1 MIIMKYMLL
10 VYGAETSWTAETR
23 EDCMRKSMAI
33 CEELEREGKLI
44 AASPLMSVSTS
55 KTVRVREGQSLVTT
69 GPFAETAEQLGGYY
83 ILDVATEEE
92 ALAIAARIP
101 PAAVG
106 SVEVRP
112 LEALP
117 Q

>member
-1 MIIMKYMLL
+1 MKYMLL
-10 VYGAETSWTAETR
+10 VYNAETCWTPETR

-33 CEELEREGKLI
+33 CDQLEKEGKLL

-55 KTVRVREGQSLVTT
+55 KTVRVREGKSLVTT
-69 GPFAETAEQLGGYY
+69 GPFAETTEQLGGYY

-92 ALAIAARIP
+92 ALAVAARIP
-101 PAAVG
+101 PASVG

-112 LEALP
+112 LDTLP

>member
-1 MIIMKYMLL
+1 MKYMLL
-10 VYGAETSWTAETR
+10 VYSAETCWTPKSR

-33 CEELEREGKLI
+33 CEELEKEGKLL

-55 KTVRVREGQSLVTT
+55 KTVRLREGKPLVTT
-69 GPFAETAEQLGGYY
+69 GPFAETTEQLGGYY
-83 ILDVATEEE
+83 ILDVASEEE
-92 ALAIAARIP
+92 ALAIAGRIP
-101 PAAVG
+101 PASVG

-112 LEALP
+112 LDSLP